1 MGVDF
6 DESSE
11 FTGVQS
17 SLTSSVVA
25 PTPAAVPCG
34 RAAPAGGRG
43 TTVASSLTGAAT
55 KETPDSP
62 VCRSSSTPGG
72 FAMSTLPATSAGVKA
87 SGGTASP
94 GASVESSPSV
104 LEEAEANGCPS
115 PKLGGGAARELRWLG
130 NPRRPARRRRAKA
143 ALFNFGGTVCWRSAY
158 KELQELL
165 SVFVIHYCLTGIDG
179 LYKPL
184 LLGAVNDTE
193 TLAASTTIFARGT
206 WLDPP
211 LDSRNGFGA
220 VVSTN

>member
-1 MGVDF
+1 MDF

-17 SLTSSVVA
+17 SLTSIEVA
-25 PTPAAVPCG
+25 PTPTAVPYE

-43 TTVASSLTGAAT
+43 TTVASSLRGAAT
-55 KETPDSP
+55 KEIPGSP

-72 FAMSTLPATSAGVKA
+72 FAMSTLPATLAGVKA

-104 LEEAEANGCPS
+104 LEEDEANGCHLS
-115 PKLGGGAARELRWLG
+115 ELGGGATRELRWLG
-130 NPRRPARRRRAKA
+130 NPRRPARRRRAKT

-158 KELQELL
+158 KELPELL
-165 SVFVIHYCLTGIDG
+165 SVFVIHDCLTGIDG

-184 LLGAVNDTE
+184 LLGTVNDTE
-193 TLAASTTIFARGT
+193 KLAASTTIFDRGT
-206 WLDPP
+206 WLDLP